1 MNVYARLKPGV
12 SLEAARVDM
21 DRVGNDLERA
31 YPETNE
37 GHGANVVSLREEIVG
52 PARLG
57 LLVVMAAV
65 GFLLLI
71 ACTNVA
77 NAMLARAVG
86 RRREMAIRSA
96 VGASRSRL
104 LRQTLTE
111 SLLLAGLGGV
121 AGLLV
126 AWGTLRL
133 LLTETPPLL
142 RGAGLE
148 RAQLDLP
155 VLLFTTGVCL

>member
-1 MNVYARLKPGV
+1 M
-12 SLEAARVDM
+12 
-21 DRVGNDLERA
+21 
-31 YPETNE
+31 
-37 GHGANVVSLREEIVG
+37 SLREEIVG

-65 GFLLLI
+65 GFYLI

-77 NAMLARAVG
+77 NVMLARAVG

-111 SLLLAGLGGV
+111 SMLLATWRRRGPVGRKGDTSPSSDRD
-121 AGLLV
+121 A
-126 AWGTLRL
+126 
-133 LLTETPPLL
+133 PLL
-142 RGAGLE
+142 RGAGLDE
-148 RAQLDLP
+148 RNSTFPSCCSPPDLSADRRHCGGHCQPGTSHVRNP
-155 VLLFTTGVCL
+155 VRRSVMAAVHPSRSAEASACAHRH